1 MLLAQVSG
9 RLTFLIVA
17 AVFQSVS
24 PLSAAAVWT
33 QIQTGLIGLVLQAV
47 LVPVIVIALRALML
61 RESRERE

>member
-1 MLLAQVSG
+1 M
-9 RLTFLIVA
+9 
-17 AVFQSVS
+17 
-24 PLSAAAVWT
+24 LSAAAVWT